1 MIWWTEP
8 KARDRIGQLVTDSGS
23 PMSKA
28 DRLSSA
34 AKAQA
39 YRARLRAAGGAE
51 VLFQL
56 PVETVALLDEV
67 KERDGLP
74 NRSQALLQLIER
86 GREAAQ

>member
-1 MIWWTEP
+1 MILWTGP

-23 PMSKA
+23 PMSTA
-28 DRLSSA
+28 DRLSST

-56 PVETVALLDEV
+56 PVETVACST
-67 KERDGLP
+67 KSRNATGC
-74 NRSQALLQLIER
+74 RT
-86 GREAAQ
+86 AARRYCN